1 MPGYPNCCRPLTDVV
16 EAVEAVRRERPWG
29 ADKRRAACA
38 ADAALAAKNAAA
50 VAAAAESGEPVAGL
64 VHQYSKL
71 YLPHHGMFADAP
83 ADLQLGTRLPV
94 RPAPDHPT
102 AAFPSPRCPLLRP
115 LFPSGPSSLQ
125 AIAAMQ

>member
-1 MPGYPNCCRPLTDVV
+1 M
-16 EAVEAVRRERPWG
+16 RRERPWG

-102 AAFPSPRCPLLRP
+102 AAFAAHCSPRAPLPCKPLLLCNELP
-115 LFPSGPSSLQ
+115 LSKTSFLSL
-125 AIAAMQ
+125 AVY